1 MGQRPGSQFRYRK
14 GRSPEGRR
22 RPFAQKKEKLMENV
36 DWSFISKEE
45 GTRTKGYVLD
55 PSRKEFQNSG
65 ATIATGFDIGK
76 HNEDELHKMFGRGSD
91 LYDLFLP
98 YVGLTGAAAAAKLK
112 EMQEKGKPLDL
123 GNIKASY
130 VDDLVKRYKYGQMA
144 GAWANLTSEIRFD
157 ELPREY
163 ATAVMSVAFQHG
175 VNGAPKF
182 FGHAARGDWSAAE
195 AELRDFYGFYKSEE
209 DKSKGGFSNRPVD
222 PTKKR
227 KVSEQLKMHP
237 LQPRMTRTANLVAQ
251 RTKKQ
256 IEKYPHLYETSS
268 VEISTTPPHREQ
280 SQDKLGFTI

>member
-1 MGQRPGSQFRYRK
+1 
-14 GRSPEGRR
+14 
-22 RPFAQKKEKLMENV
+22 MENV
-36 DWSFISKEE
+36 DWSFVSKEE

-76 HNEDELHKMFGRGSD
+76 HNEYELSRIFKNDRQ

-98 YVGLTGAAAAAKLK
+98 YVGLKGAAAAAKLK
-112 EMQEKGKPLDL
+112 EMEEKGNPLDL

-130 VDDLVKRYKYGQMA
+130 VDNLVKSYKYNQMA

-195 AELRDFYGFYKSEE
+195 AELRSFYPG
-209 DKSKGGFSNRPVD
+209 
-222 PTKKR
+222 
-227 KVSEQLKMHP
+227 
-237 LQPRMTRTANLVAQ
+237 QPDHWNQDRMTRTAILMAQ
-251 RTKKQ
+251 GIKKQ
-256 IEKYPHLYETSS
+256 TALAPHLFEPSS

-280 SQDKLGFTI
+280 SQDNLGFTM

>member
-1 MGQRPGSQFRYRK
+1 
-14 GRSPEGRR
+14 
-22 RPFAQKKEKLMENV
+22 MENV

-76 HNEDELHKMFGRGSD
+76 HNEYELSKIFKND
-91 LYDLFLP
+91 PELYNLFLP
-98 YVGLTGAAAAAKLK
+98 YVGLKGAAAAAKLK
-112 EMQEKGKPLDL
+112 EMEEKGEPLDL
-123 GNIKASY
+123 GNINIKASY
-130 VDDLVKRYKYGQMA
+130 VDNLVKSYKYNQMA
-144 GAWANLTSEIRFD
+144 GAWENLTSEIRFD

-237 LQPRMTRTANLVAQ
+237 LQPRMTRTAILMAQ
-251 RTKKQ
+251 GIKKQ
-256 IEKYPHLYETSS
+256 TALAPHLFEPSS

-280 SQDKLGFTI
+280 SQDNLGFTI